1 MLRRY
6 RLYILLKLFLVMM
19 LVFVIQKPL
28 FMLYNQGIDRS
39 VGVAD
44 YMSVMWHGIPLD
56 MTMCGYLLII
66 PLIILTV
73 SMYVGMNLRK
83 WLSPYF
89 IVVAVILGII
99 FVADTVMYSFW
110 QFKLDTTVFLYTD
123 KPADAVASVST
134 MFVIVALL
142 AGLVAIALYSYA
154 FISVLPKGVQKVHEN
169 RWHGFVSIPVAGL
182 MFLMIRGGVGE
193 GTANVSSVYYSSN
206 QYLNHSAVNPAF
218 NMFYSLSH
226 QQNFASEYQFF
237 DDEKELDRLTVG
249 LYNTESIDTE
259 KLLNTERPNIILLVW
274 EGCGACFAGCLGAEG
289 NITPNLDAIAK
300 EGVLFTNCYANSF
313 RTDRG
318 LVSINSGWLGLPSAS
333 LMKIPEKCEKLPG
346 LARSLRAEGYTTTFW
361 YGGDISFTN
370 MSGYMLQ
377 NGYERLF
384 SDKDFA
390 MKERTSKW
398 GAADD
403 VLLAKALDDIKS
415 ASQPFFTSILTLSSH
430 EPWEVPYSRLDNEV
444 ENSFAFADD
453 CIGKFVKGLK
463 ANGCWDNTLLVIV
476 PDHGAAA
483 REGLTLASE
492 SVIHIPLVMT
502 GGAIRENRVIDKV
515 LNQSDI
521 AATLLGQLGVNHSEF
536 VFSRDVMSKSYTYP
550 SAIHSSR
557 TNFTFCDS
565 TGLSTFDLDAN
576 MVINNRDNGKE
587 NALPHRTSVGKA
599 ILQKLYRTV
608 SKL

>member
-1 MLRRY
+1 
-6 RLYILLKLFLVMM
+6 MM

-28 FMLYNQGIDRS
+28 FMLYNHGIDSS
-39 VGVAD
+39 VGVLD
-44 YMSVMWHGIPLD
+44 YLSVMWHGIPLD
-56 MTMCGYLLII
+56 MTMCGYLLVI

-73 SMYVGMNLRK
+73 SMYVRMELRK
-83 WLSPYF
+83 WLAPYL
-89 IVVAVILGII
+89 IVIAIILGII

-134 MFVIVALL
+134 LF
-142 AGLVAIALYSYA
+142 LVTTLVVGVLFIALYSWA
-154 FISVLPKGVQKVHEN
+154 FISVLPKKVQKVHEN
-169 RWHGFVSIPVAGL
+169 KWLGLVALPVAGIL
-182 MFLMIRGGVGE
+182 FLMIRGGVGE
-193 GTANVSSVYYSSN
+193 GTANVSSVYYSNS

-226 QQNFASEYQFF
+226 QQDFASEYQFY
-237 DDEKELDRLTVG
+237 DETELEKLTAG
-249 LYNTESIDTE
+249 IYNTESVDTE
-259 KLLNTERPNIILLVW
+259 RLLNTERPNIILLVW
-274 EGCGACFAGCLGAEG
+274 EGCGACFTGCLGADG
-289 NITPNLDAIAK
+289 DITPNLDAIAK
-300 EGVLFTNCYANSF
+300 EGVFFTNCYANSF

-346 LARSLRAEGYTTTFW
+346 LANTLSKEGYTTSFW

-370 MSGYMLQ
+370 MGGYMLQ
-377 NGYERLF
+377 NGYQRLF
-384 SDKDFA
+384 SDKDFTQ
-390 MKERTSKW
+390 KERTSKW

-415 ASQPFFTSILTLSSH
+415 SKSPYFTTILTLSSH
-430 EPWEVPYSRLDNEV
+430 EPWEVPYDRLSNEV

-453 CIGKFVKGLK
+453 CIGKFVKGLR
-463 ANGCWDNTLLVIV
+463 ANGCWDNTLLIIV

-483 REGLTLASE
+483 REGLNLASE

-502 GGAIRENRVIDKV
+502 GGAVKECKVVDKV
-515 LNQSDI
+515 MNQSDI
-521 AATLLGQLGVNHSEF
+521 AATLLGQLGIDHEEF

-565 TGLSTFDLDAN
+565 TGLSTYDLDADV
-576 MVINNRDNGKE
+576 VINNKE
-587 NALPHRTSVGKA
+587 MKKDCPASHRVETGKA

-608 SKL
+608 SNL